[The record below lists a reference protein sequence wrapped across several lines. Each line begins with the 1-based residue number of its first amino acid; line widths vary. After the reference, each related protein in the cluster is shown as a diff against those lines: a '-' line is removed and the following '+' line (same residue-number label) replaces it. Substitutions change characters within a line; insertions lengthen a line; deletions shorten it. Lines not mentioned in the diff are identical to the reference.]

1 MEGRQDVCLFSRK
14 RMELTGIEEVESF
27 TEEQI
32 VLASLLGMIAVEGR
46 HLKIESFSMEA
57 GELKIT
63 GEIDSVYY
71 YEKSGSGEKKGML
84 ARLFQ

>member
-14 RMELTGIEEVESF
+14 RMELCGIEEVEGF

-32 VLASLLGMIAVEGR
+32 VLSSLLGMIAIEGKK
-46 HLKIESFSMEA
+46 LKIESFSMEA
-57 GELKIT
+57 GELKIN

-71 YEKSGSGEKKGML
+71 YEKSGNGEKRGML
-84 ARLFQ
+84 ARLFK